1 MCVESSIE
9 MLLSCAGLLGLLTM
23 RDQLVAATCVQTLLR
38 LFQVIFRN
46 AIVGDGAVSLYL
58 FPFPPFGDDYVAG
71 VMTDVDDVAEVAVGV
86 VV

>member
-1 MCVESSIE
+1 MC
-9 MLLSCAGLLGLLTM
+9 
-23 RDQLVAATCVQTLLR
+23 RHFLR

-58 FPFPPFGDDYVAG
+58 FPLPPFGDDYVAG
-71 VMTDVDDVAEVAVGV
+71 VMTDVDDIAAVAVGV

>member
-1 MCVESSIE
+1 MC
-9 MLLSCAGLLGLLTM
+9 
-23 RDQLVAATCVQTLLR
+23 RHFLR

-58 FPFPPFGDDYVAG
+58 FPLPPSGDDYVAG

>member
-1 MCVESSIE
+1 MSVESSIE
-9 MLLSCAGLLGLLTM
+9 IMLSCAGLLGLLTM

-58 FPFPPFGDDYVAG
+58 FPLPPFGDDYVAG
-71 VMTDVDDVAEVAVGV
+71 VTTDVDDVAEVAVGV